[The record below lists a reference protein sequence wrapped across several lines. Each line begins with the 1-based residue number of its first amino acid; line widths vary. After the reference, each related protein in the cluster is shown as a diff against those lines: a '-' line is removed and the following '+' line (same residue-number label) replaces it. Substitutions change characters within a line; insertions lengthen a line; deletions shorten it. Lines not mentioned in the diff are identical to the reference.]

1 MHDNRRKGVKEEG
14 GELVKAVEH
23 EAVLPDDDGTHER
36 THAEN
41 IVGLV
46 STISIFD
53 MKTCFSP

>member
-1 MHDNRRKGVKEEG
+1 MHDDRREGVKEEG

-41 IVGLV
+41 IVGLQWTT
-46 STISIFD
+46 SSI
-53 MKTCFSP
+53 

>member
-23 EAVLPDDDGTHER
+23 EAVLPDDDGAHER

-41 IVGLV
+41 IVGLLW
-46 STISIFD
+46 TISII
-53 MKTCFSP
+53 